1 MGPFLKHTKKIIL
14 IPVLSFICLN
24 AVYSQD
30 SLIFLKHV
38 PASGLDKVSQDS
50 YGNLYIS
57 DLKGNINKYDSLG
70 NYLINYS
77 PQKLGTV
84 SLLEAWNTI
93 RIFVFYRDFQEYTIL
108 ERFLGPMPGN
118 PLNQEQIGFA
128 RQATLA
134 SDFNLWVIDETDFT
148 LKKYDR
154 QFNKV
159 VNKTSL
165 DLLLDVREY
174 DISFL
179 REYQNNLYVND
190 RNTGVLVFDAF
201 GSYKKKIPFK
211 GIDFFSFHENDL
223 FYLQNDTIRFFDL
236 YLFTEK
242 TMTLP
247 AGMKYKRVLIHD
259 RKLYAIRPDGFDIY
273 NVQGN
278 PKRLR

>member
-1 MGPFLKHTKKIIL
+1 MKKILLIL
-14 IPVLSFICLN
+14 VVSLVRLDAI
-24 AVYSQD
+24 YGQD
-30 SLIFLKHV
+30 SLIFYKHI

-50 YGNLYIS
+50 YGNLYFS

-134 SDFNLWVIDETDFT
+134 SDFNLWVIDETDFA

-179 REYQNNLYVND
+179 REYQNNLYIND

-223 FYLQNDTIRFFDL
+223 FYLQNDTVRFFDL
-236 YLFTEK
+236 YLFTENIL
-242 TMTLP
+242 TLP
-247 AGMKYKRVLIHD
+247 SGMKYKRVLIHD

-273 NVQGN
+273 NIVGN

>member
-1 MGPFLKHTKKIIL
+1 MFLKHIKKFL
-14 IPVLSFICLN
+14 FIPVLSFICL
-24 AVYSQD
+24 AEVYSQD
-30 SLIFLKHV
+30 SLIFFKHV

-57 DLKGNINKYDSLG
+57 DIKGNINKYDSLG

-84 SLLEAWNTI
+84 TLLEAWNTI
-93 RIFVFYRDFQEYTIL
+93 RIFVFYRDFQGYTIL
-108 ERFLGPMPGN
+108 ERFLGPMPSN
-118 PLNQEQIGFA
+118 DLNQEQIGFA

-154 QFNKV
+154 QFNRV

-211 GIDFFSFHENDL
+211 GIDFFSFHDNDL

-247 AGMKYKRVLIHD
+247 TGMNYKRVLIHD

-273 NVQGN
+273 DVKGN